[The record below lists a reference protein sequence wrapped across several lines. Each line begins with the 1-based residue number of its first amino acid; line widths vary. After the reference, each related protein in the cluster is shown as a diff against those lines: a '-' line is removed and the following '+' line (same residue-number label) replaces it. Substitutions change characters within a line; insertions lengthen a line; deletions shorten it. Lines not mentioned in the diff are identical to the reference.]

1 MQRLRHGFLVGA
13 LVLCTTAA
21 AQQQPPPQP
30 PPMSVE
36 QGLKMS
42 RQSEDQSA
50 TIASFAQLAAKG
62 DAEGM
67 LAMVDPG
74 MRKSQG
80 DDAIRDAFK
89 KAIIPFFADFQSV
102 DGYEKVTHASLPDG
116 RSGLFHYTYIV
127 TRDGNKKPI
136 SIALITDADKVNV
149 LSITVNQCVKDRH
162 PVTKGRCD

>member
-1 MQRLRHGFLVGA
+1 
-13 LVLCTTAA
+13 
-21 AQQQPPPQP
+21 
-30 PPMSVE
+30 MSME
-36 QGLKMS
+36 EGLKMS

-50 TIASFAQLAAKG
+50 AIASFAQLAAKG
-62 DAEGM
+62 DADGM
-67 LAMVDPG
+67 LSMVDPA

-80 DDAIRDAFK
+80 DDAIRKSFK
-89 KAIIPFFADFQSV
+89 QAIIPFFADYQAV

-127 TRDGNKKPI
+127 TRDGSKKPV
-136 SIALITDADKVNV
+136 SIALINDADKVNV